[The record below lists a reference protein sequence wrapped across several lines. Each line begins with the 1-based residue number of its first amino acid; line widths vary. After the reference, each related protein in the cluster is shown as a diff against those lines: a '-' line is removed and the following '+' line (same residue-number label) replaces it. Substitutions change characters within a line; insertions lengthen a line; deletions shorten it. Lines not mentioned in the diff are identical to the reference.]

1 MRRAVAARLFDSGGQ
16 SYADLEPM
24 LTRERH
30 RVALERAR
38 YELEEART
46 LLEDEGEPVLVA
58 HHVRRS
64 SAALEELI
72 GVVGVEDVLDRVFSR
87 FCVGK

>member
-1 MRRAVAARLFDSGGQ
+1 
-16 SYADLEPM
+16 M

-38 YELEEART
+38 NELEEART
-46 LLEDEGEPVLVA
+46 LLGNEGEPVLVA

-64 SAALEELI
+64 ASALEELI
-72 GVVGVEDVLDRVFSR
+72 GVVGVEEVLDRVFSR

>member
-1 MRRAVAARLFDSGGQ
+1 MLTD
-16 SYADLEPM
+16 ADLEPM